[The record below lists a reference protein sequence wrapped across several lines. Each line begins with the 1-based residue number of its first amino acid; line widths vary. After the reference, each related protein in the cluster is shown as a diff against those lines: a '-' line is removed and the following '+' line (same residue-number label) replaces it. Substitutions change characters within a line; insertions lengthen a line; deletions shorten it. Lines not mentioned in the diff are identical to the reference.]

1 MGPSIEQVRREI
13 VSAGHRLWQRGLVGG
28 SEGNVS
34 VRVEGGR
41 LVTTP
46 SGACKGFL
54 EPDDLVVTDLD
65 GRPLGTGRPSS
76 ELKMH
81 VAIYSIRADVRAV
94 VHAHPPTATGFAI
107 AGEAFDEC
115 VVPEVIATLGR
126 VPLVPYGTPS
136 TPELPERIAPWVPTH
151 DALLLANHGAV
162 TYAATL
168 ARAIDVMESLEQ
180 AARSLLTARML
191 GRVRRLSRDEV
202 DRLVGLDA
210 YGIAVRNPGCTIA
223 DPEPLGDRPAEGPA
237 ARQTGTTPRR
247 GEPPERDAALREK
260 ISTIVQETL
269 EGGPP

>member
-1 MGPSIEQVRREI
+1 MGPSIADAKREI
-13 VSAGHRLWQRGLVGG
+13 VDVGRRLWQRGLVGG

-34 VRVEGGR
+34 VRLDGGR

-65 GRPLGTGRPSS
+65 GRPLGEGRPSS

-81 VAIYSIRADVRAV
+81 VAIYGIRDDVRAV

-107 AGEAFDEC
+107 AGESFDEC

-136 TPELPERIAPWVPTH
+136 TAELPERIAPWVPTH

-162 TYAATL
+162 AYAKTL

-180 AARSLLTARML
+180 AARSLLTARLL
-191 GRVRRLSRDEV
+191 GRVRRLSREEV
-202 DRLVGLDA
+202 DRLTGLDA
-210 YGIAVRNPGCTIA
+210 YGVAVRNPGCTVA
-223 DPEPLGDRPAEGPA
+223 DPEPLASRGVERDETAPVGARENEPA
-237 ARQTGTTPRR
+237 A
-247 GEPPERDAALREK
+247 EIALRER
-260 ISTIVQETL
+260 ISAIVRETL
-269 EGGPP
+269 DGGGR